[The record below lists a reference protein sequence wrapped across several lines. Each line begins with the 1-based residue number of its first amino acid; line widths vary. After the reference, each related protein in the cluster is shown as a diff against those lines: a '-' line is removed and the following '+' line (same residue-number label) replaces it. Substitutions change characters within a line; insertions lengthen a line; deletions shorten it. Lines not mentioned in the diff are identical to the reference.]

1 MEHCHEFT
9 DHSAVITDMEKT
21 QSGDFIPS
29 SSILGSVSRLL
40 DDSDN
45 TMEDRFC
52 ERNERAGLQDASL
65 ILDKKSDKEANF
77 QSCNGNDTST
87 MASFEDIYEE
97 KEIQGKPH
105 VTFSNNSEMWKPNL
119 TWAPLLCTQP
129 PVVNQSNESNN
140 LFPYLDYG
148 NVSRPFFEISENNCS
163 FEEYNENEELYSNE
177 ACSNPERKITSGWQ
191 GYECSSSPRQIG
203 HGSDKTFFQPAHS
216 FSNVPCAD
224 ESKEANRLSSFSSR
238 DNFDACFPQND
249 MSFGNR
255 TEEEKASKSFGN
267 TPAWNSFLA
276 VGYQRK
282 EEKYSNKLERQLPFQ
297 KESNENGM
305 FPLMQPEI
313 ASALQMYHEDYS
325 EPSKMQSAQSTT
337 FPTAQHCAG
346 TFSSLCDQN
355 RMFTPQN
362 SISHY
367 GSNVT
372 FPSASSCL
380 SNSPCT
386 SENIVDI
393 KNNICDEHPHLKKID
408 QPSLDDAL
416 GLTNAARWE
425 RSATSPAFPAQPDI
439 YEVES
444 DGLAGGYAWPGLT
457 PSAQGQHMNY
467 QASQVQPCPPCYSK
481 NMTYNID
488 AAQGHMDWHAPI
500 SPGSCPRNQLLS
512 ADKSTTSHKADNQY
526 PHSQLYTRPEVK
538 VKPSQCSV
546 ILPDA
551 RAVYCPGLPKTS

>member
-1 MEHCHEFT
+1 
-9 DHSAVITDMEKT
+9 
-21 QSGDFIPS
+21 
-29 SSILGSVSRLL
+29 
-40 DDSDN
+40 
-45 TMEDRFC
+45 
-52 ERNERAGLQDASL
+52 
-65 ILDKKSDKEANF
+65 
-77 QSCNGNDTST
+77 
-87 MASFEDIYEE
+87 
-97 KEIQGKPH
+97 
-105 VTFSNNSEMWKPNL
+105 
-119 TWAPLLCTQP
+119 
-129 PVVNQSNESNN
+129 
-140 LFPYLDYG
+140 
-148 NVSRPFFEISENNCS
+148 
-163 FEEYNENEELYSNE
+163 
-177 ACSNPERKITSGWQ
+177 
-191 GYECSSSPRQIG
+191 
-203 HGSDKTFFQPAHS
+203 
-216 FSNVPCAD
+216 
-224 ESKEANRLSSFSSR
+224 
-238 DNFDACFPQND
+238 

-255 TEEEKASKSFGN
+255 TEEEEASKSFGN

-367 GSNVT
+367 GTNVT

-425 RSATSPAFPAQPDI
+425 RSATSPAFPAQPDN

-444 DGLAGGYAWPGLT
+444 DGLALAGGYAWLGLT

-500 SPGSCPRNQLLS
+500 SPESCPRNQLLS

-551 RAVYCPGLPKTS
+551 RAVYCPGLPETQFSLFSASPFGNPQNYYLHGPPPHSGPFVTTNMMASNCNFSFMPRKHPKGGVEVPTYLHLLLDSCYEQWKLLEKERKKAEVQLAEYYPGRNLCNSNVGQGLRLPPNPTKIDRLIVDQLREQAKVSSLFGKMEQLYSTNTCPIQLQQHLKAIYMLQASREEEIDHASRRLKPNDVCALILALDQLWKSTRCTRSVLWCRLQVIVYLTKNKQVQAYLESQN